1 LSGDAGDELFGG
13 YNRYFWGRRIW
24 NKFAWLPPSSRRLL
38 GKGITWL
45 SVDAWDAM
53 NHILP
58 SHYRVT
64 NLGSKAYKM
73 AYRLEQVKNLDDL
86 YRSLVMIW
94 PEGKDIVKHSK
105 KLPTTL
111 DDASIVENIS
121 EAEQR
126 MMLWDSLTYLPD
138 DILTKV
144 DRAAM
149 GVSLETRIP
158 FLDHRV
164 AELAWRLPLH
174 MKIRD
179 GKGKW
184 ALRQILYKYVP
195 SSLIERPKTGFGI
208 PLGQWLRGPLRD
220 WAENLINEERLQ
232 SEGYLNSTLIRETW
246 QQHLS
251 NRYDWPL
258 EIWSVLMFQA
268 WLDKVN

>member
-1 LSGDAGDELFGG
+1 ML
-13 YNRYFWGRRIW
+13 
-24 NKFAWLPPSSRRLL
+24 
-38 GKGITWL
+38 
-45 SVDAWDAM
+45 
-53 NHILP
+53 
-58 SHYRVT
+58 
-64 NLGSKAYKM
+64 
-73 AYRLEQVKNLDDL
+73 
-86 YRSLVMIW
+86 W
-94 PEGKDIVKHSK
+94 PEGKDIVKNSN
-105 KLPTTL
+105 KLPTLL
-111 DDASIVENIS
+111 DNANIVENIS

-126 MMLWDSLTYLPD
+126 MMFWDSLTYLPD

-164 AELAWRLPLH
+164 AELAWRMPLH
-174 MKIRD
+174 MKLRE

-184 ALRQILYKYVP
+184 ALRQLLYKHVP
-195 SSLIERPKTGFGI
+195 RDLIERPKAGFGI
-208 PLGQWLRGPLRD
+208 PLGQWLKGPLVD